1 MSSPAVLSHSRSAS
15 RGRLISYW
23 LVTLFICFELIYGGL
38 WDLNV
43 LNKNYVYGVLEH
55 LGYPL
60 YLAALLGVCKFA
72 AAIVFL
78 VPGLL
83 LLKEWAYAGIVILF
97 SAAFVSHLIVGD
109 GPWTFVWSLLFSLL
123 TVLSWALRPPN
134 RRLAFYASDASRPEM
149 KDFISGREA
158 SQKRVN
164 FLILLSI

>member
-1 MSSPAVLSHSRSAS
+1 MSTSAVLSQPHAPS
-15 RGRLISYW
+15 RGRLIAYW

-78 VPGLL
+78 SPGLL

-97 SAAFVSHLIVGD
+97 SAAFLSHLIVGD
-109 GPWTFVWSLLFSLL
+109 GLWTFVWSLLFSLL
-123 TVLSWALRPPN
+123 TVLSWALRPGN
-134 RRLAFYASDASRPEM
+134 RRLVGYSSNALAQE
-149 KDFISGREA
+149 
-158 SQKRVN
+158 
-164 FLILLSI
+164 